1 MPPLVNLQTPTLSYV
16 DSENKQQLVS
26 DDSVVQIVSSKD
38 AEFGGVAVSTLRS
51 DADTVL
57 DRTQKISS
65 DGTSTFITGDLVCDS
80 DIKLS
85 GNLFNVDAEVSVSDH
100 VEINSDGGSVPAL
113 KVTNVNNQAPPL
125 LIQHGGSDILSL
137 AIDGTLTNSNIQQI
151 ESDVSSNTAAIDQE
165 VIDRQTAI
173 SSLSSSTTSSINA
186 LQGRATTLESEMD
199 AVEGRATTLESEMDA
214 VEGRATTLETKT
226 QNLTS
231 TSDESTFSVSSK
243 VKWDTGDEY
252 FAIKSRA
259 SVSVSASTT
268 VDVPLDFKSH
278 VYSVGSNQDG
288 CYDVTLMHSGGDSS
302 SPFFRGT
309 LVKYSTGTSVLYTV
323 ASYQCSVSYTQ
334 STSTLGFTF
343 DSAQTKDFT
352 LTWNLVN

>member
-173 SSLSSSTTSSINA
+173 SSLSSST
-186 LQGRATTLESEMD
+186 
-199 AVEGRATTLESEMDA
+199 
-214 VEGRATTLETKT
+214 
-226 QNLTS
+226 
-231 TSDESTFSVSSK
+231 
-243 VKWDTGDEY
+243 
-252 FAIKSRA
+252 
-259 SVSVSASTT
+259 
-268 VDVPLDFKSH
+268 
-278 VYSVGSNQDG
+278 SNI
-288 CYDVTLMHSGGDSS
+288 LLLLLIL
-302 SPFFRGT
+302 R
-309 LVKYSTGTSVLYTV
+309 LLW
-323 ASYQCSVSYTQ
+323 A
-334 STSTLGFTF
+334 
-343 DSAQTKDFT
+343 
-352 LTWNLVN
+352 

>member
-1 MPPLVNLQTPTLSYV
+1 MPPLVNLQTPTLSFV

-125 LIQHGGSDILSL
+125 LIQHGGSDIRSL
-137 AIDGTLTNSNIQQI
+137 AIDGTSQSWPGWLT
-151 ESDVSSNTAAIDQE
+151 
-165 VIDRQTAI
+165 
-173 SSLSSSTTSSINA
+173 
-186 LQGRATTLESEMD
+186 G
-199 AVEGRATTLESEMDA
+199 
-214 VEGRATTLETKT
+214 
-226 QNLTS
+226 
-231 TSDESTFSVSSK
+231 
-243 VKWDTGDEY
+243 
-252 FAIKSRA
+252 
-259 SVSVSASTT
+259 
-268 VDVPLDFKSH
+268 H
-278 VYSVGSNQDG
+278 
-288 CYDVTLMHSGGDSS
+288 
-302 SPFFRGT
+302 
-309 LVKYSTGTSVLYTV
+309 
-323 ASYQCSVSYTQ
+323 
-334 STSTLGFTF
+334 STLALTQATHIISNDSNRTF
-343 DSAQTKDFT
+343 IKVCTFFNKEIQD
-352 LTWNLVN
+352 LC